1 MTWPKARGAEDGVKV
16 SKKAKVE
23 STTTFLC
30 YECCT
35 SLMGIAHGH
44 QVETERFFHEGPKT

>member
-1 MTWPKARGAEDGVKV
+1 MKWPKAREAEDGVKV

-35 SLMGIAHGH
+35 SLMVPKFQQEKSIAKHVH
-44 QVETERFFHEGPKT
+44 ITL